1 MKRRIQKLIAV
12 FATALTVLAG
22 NAMPAFAAPQTMP
35 DGGTFDAEFYASTYP
50 DVAAVLGTDA
60 TVLYQHY
67 LLAGKAE
74 GRLPYAG
81 ANGGTVTTTPTV
93 ATGVGAYLT
102 DKNTVQLTM
111 NLAKAPTSDDGVLSV
126 YALAPFEYAIPADR
140 TPIATTALSANPSVK
155 FALPASGLYLKYAY
169 GVTQGG
175 KKVMAGNAQYILN
188 PELLAT
194 ATKPRVAYPAKAPE
208 GIFANYN
215 IDTLQYSDSYALGT
229 AKIVQFNNYGTN
241 PVLKHPLA
249 NAADSHA
256 PWSHDVD
263 KKPFQYMLNASDM
276 NGITAMANIM
286 HQVALTGPGQDYVI
300 GNEVNVRKWAYIA
313 YVGDEQYIREYVQA
327 FRVAYN
333 AIKSADAN
341 ARVMICMDQNWDR
354 NHPANYWEHY
364 CVIDV
369 KDFLNSFNNQIKAEG
384 NIDWAM
390 AFHPHPVPLTY
401 AKFWANSANY
411 SSLVKNNRMV
421 TIENLSTVSNYLSQP
436 AFLNTKGQP
445 RGVIAAEVGYSSL
458 QGADVQAAAIYAA
471 YMAVQRNPL
480 VETIVINQDPQ
491 PNINSIFTP
500 KAREV
505 FDNMDGVNGAAYDAW
520 AKSVIGISDWGKIL
534 K

>member
-1 MKRRIQKLIAV
+1 
-12 FATALTVLAG
+12 
-22 NAMPAFAAPQTMP
+22 
-35 DGGTFDAEFYASTYP
+35 
-50 DVAAVLGTDA
+50 
-60 TVLYQHY
+60 
-67 LLAGKAE
+67 
-74 GRLPYAG
+74 
-81 ANGGTVTTTPTV
+81 
-93 ATGVGAYLT
+93 
-102 DKNTVQLTM
+102 
-111 NLAKAPTSDDGVLSV
+111 
-126 YALAPFEYAIPADR
+126 
-140 TPIATTALSANPSVK
+140 
-155 FALPASGLYLKYAY
+155 
-169 GVTQGG
+169 
-175 KKVMAGNAQYILN
+175 
-188 PELLAT
+188 
-194 ATKPRVAYPAKAPE
+194 
-208 GIFANYN
+208 
-215 IDTLQYSDSYALGT
+215 
-229 AKIVQFNNYGTN
+229 
-241 PVLKHPLA
+241 
-249 NAADSHA
+249 
-256 PWSHDVD
+256 
-263 KKPFQYMLNASDM
+263 MLNASDM